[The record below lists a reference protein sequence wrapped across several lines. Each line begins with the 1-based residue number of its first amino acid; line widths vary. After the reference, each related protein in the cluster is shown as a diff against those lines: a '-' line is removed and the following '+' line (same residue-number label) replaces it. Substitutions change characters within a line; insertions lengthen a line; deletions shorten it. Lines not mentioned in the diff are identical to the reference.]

1 MEDTFGYDSGIIPV
15 EEATKDDD
23 KQVDN
28 NGQQTSLDNDGVQ
41 YDENGN
47 PITKIDGADDDNKD
61 DKNND
66 SDSDN
71 SDKEK
76 LEVGTELQVDD
87 KTYKV
92 DENGNIVD
100 EEGNIF
106 KEAKDVKDWLAQ
118 FDQQEETNEDEINIQ
133 NLQKALDIIVTDEN
147 DKEIEFPNTVSGI
160 KEYVEQVIESGKEE
174 HFQIALTSLF
184 ERYPFVQDMIN
195 YYNANGQSLE
205 GYGQVPDRS
214 NITIDENDE
223 AQQEYI
229 IRTAWKE
236 QNKKGVDGYIQYL
249 KSTGNLLTVAK
260 EELEALKESDK
271 EYRETIKK
279 QAEAAEKQKEEE
291 SKQFWGN
298 VQDIIKSRSIAGYN
312 IPESIVV
319 ERNGRKMSATPQ
331 DFFNYIY
338 QVDDSGKSR
347 YDYDRESET
356 FESRLNDFILKAYLK
371 FTGGSYSN
379 LVDMAINKKEVGKL
393 ILKSKENKKPSIS
406 VRKPTA
412 TKKQNIDLGYK

>member
-1 MEDTFGYDSGIIPV
+1 MKDTFGYDSGIIPV
-15 EEATKDDD
+15 DEATKDDD

-28 NGQQTSLDNDGVQ
+28 DNQQTNLDNDGVQ

-47 PITKIDGADDDNKD
+47 PITKIDGADGD
-61 DKNND
+61 DK
-66 SDSDN
+66 DN
-71 SDKEK
+71 DKEDDK
-76 LEVGTELQVDD
+76 DSNSLEVGTELQVDD

-92 DENGNIVD
+92 DEKGNIVD

-106 KEAKDVKDWLAQ
+106 KEAKDVKEWLAQ
-118 FDQQEETNEDEINIQ
+118 FEQHEENNEEDINIE
-133 NLQKALDIIVTDEN
+133 NIQKALDVVITDEN
-147 DKEIEFPNTVSGI
+147 DKEIEFPNTVAGI
-160 KEYVEQVIESGKEE
+160 KDYVEQVIESGKEE

-260 EELEALKESDK
+260 EELEALKESDNA
-271 EYRETIKK
+271 YRENLKK

-298 VQDIIKSRSIAGYN
+298 VQNIINSRTIAGYN

-319 ERNGRKMSATPQ
+319 ERNGRKLSATPQ

-338 QVDDSGKSR
+338 QIDDKGKSR
-347 YDYDRESET
+347 YDYDRDAEDFDSK
-356 FESRLNDFILKAYLK
+356 LNDFILKAYLK